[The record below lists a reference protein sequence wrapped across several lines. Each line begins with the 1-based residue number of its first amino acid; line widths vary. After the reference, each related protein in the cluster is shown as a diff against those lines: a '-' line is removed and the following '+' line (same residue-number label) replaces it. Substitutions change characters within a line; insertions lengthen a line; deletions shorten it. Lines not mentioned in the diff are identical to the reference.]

1 MKNMKKAM
9 KLYMKLAYSPILAI
23 MGLLFSTALI
33 AAAAKEPAQRGTHDY
48 ASMLGSIIF
57 GHIGVMLMVANVPF
71 RTSQC
76 KSLMAVPC
84 AKELFTTVPV
94 IAASFLGIIFDSISA
109 AAAMLTWSEPIYDL
123 IVINALGTVVITFIA
138 TSLGKKSRFST
149 LIFAV
154 SYVVL
159 FLSGVALPKV
169 AFVRNGMIP
178 DTASGPA
185 LCAAVTLAVYILGI
199 AGTFLYARHWW
210 SSSDRAPSPMMSA
223 NGNITVSNSN

>member
-1 MKNMKKAM
+1 MKKAM
-9 KLYMKLAYSPILAI
+9 KLYMKLAFSPILTI

-33 AAAAKEPAQRGTHDY
+33 IAAAKEPAQRGTHDY
-48 ASMLGSIIF
+48 ASMMGSMIF

-71 RTSQC
+71 LTSTS
-76 KSLMAVPC
+76 KLFLSMPC
-84 AKELFTTVPV
+84 AKELYTTVPV

-109 AAAMLTWSEPIYDL
+109 AAAMQTWSGPVYDL
-123 IVINALGTVVITFIA
+123 IVINALGTVVITFII

-199 AGTFLYARHWW
+199 AGTLLYARHWW
-210 SSSDRAPSPMMSA
+210 NSSDRAPSPMMSA
-223 NGNITVSNSN
+223 NGNITVNNAN

>member
-1 MKNMKKAM
+1 MKKAM
-9 KLYMKLAYSPILAI
+9 KLYMKLAFSPILII

-33 AAAAKEPAQRGTHDY
+33 AASAKEPAQRGTHDY
-48 ASMLGSIIF
+48 ASMMGSMIF
-57 GHIGVMLMVANVPF
+57 GHIGVMLMVAKVPF
-71 RTSQC
+71 LTSTS
-76 KSLMAVPC
+76 KLFLSMPC
-84 AKELFTTVPV
+84 AKELYTTVPV

-109 AAAMLTWSEPIYDL
+109 AAAMQTWSGPVYDL

-138 TSLGKKSRFST
+138 TILGKKSRFST

-185 LCAAVTLAVYILGI
+185 LCAAVTLAVYALGI
-199 AGTFLYARHWW
+199 AGSFLYARHWW
-210 SSSDRAPSPMMSA
+210 NSSDRAPSPMMSA
-223 NGNITVSNSN
+223 NGNITVNNAN

>member
-1 MKNMKKAM
+1 MKKAM
-9 KLYMKLAYSPILAI
+9 KLYMKLAFSPILII

-33 AAAAKEPAQRGTHDY
+33 AASAKEPAQRGTHDY
-48 ASMLGSIIF
+48 ASMMGSMIF
-57 GHIGVMLMVANVPF
+57 GHIGVMLMVAKVPF
-71 RTSQC
+71 LTSTS
-76 KSLMAVPC
+76 KLFLSMPC
-84 AKELFTTVPV
+84 AKELYTTVPV

-109 AAAMLTWSEPIYDL
+109 AAAMQTWSGPVYDL

-138 TSLGKKSRFST
+138 TILGKKSRFST

-199 AGTFLYARHWW
+199 AGSFLYARHWW
-210 SSSDRAPSPMMSA
+210 NSSDRAPSPMMSA
-223 NGNITVSNSN
+223 NGNITVNNAN